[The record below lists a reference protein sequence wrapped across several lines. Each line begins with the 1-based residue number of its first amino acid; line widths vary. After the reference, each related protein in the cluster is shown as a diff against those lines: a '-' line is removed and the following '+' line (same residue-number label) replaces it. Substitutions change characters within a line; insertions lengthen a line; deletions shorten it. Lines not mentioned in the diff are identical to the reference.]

1 MGNQGVINHAPT
13 GGPLSQMNFLLHTL
27 FCLSFLSQGVINH
40 APTRL
45 PVSMVKIHHRVPTG
59 DGEFDFRC

>member
-1 MGNQGVINHAPT
+1 
-13 GGPLSQMNFLLHTL
+13 
-27 FCLSFLSQGVINH
+27 
-40 APTRL
+40 L